1 MKNPILILSSV
12 LLLSAFS
19 CKKSTDGNKSVIV
32 QENVEQT
39 VTNDNGKTD
48 STYTASKTETTDG
61 AETQEVTERYVAEDG
76 SSALV
81 TFKNSDKE
89 HTISIRSNN
98 KTIVLPQKE
107 AWAKGGIYADH
118 DIEVKSEGDNIT
130 ITQGNAVI
138 SLKKAR
144 GQ

>member
-1 MKNPILILSSV
+1 MKNPVLVLSSV

-19 CKKSTDGNKSVIV
+19 CKKSSDGNKSIIV
-32 QENVEQT
+32 EENVEKT
-39 VTNDNGKTD
+39 VSNDNGKID
-48 STYTASKTETTDG
+48 STFTDAKTEKTAD
-61 AETQEVTERYVAEDG
+61 TQVQEITERYVGTDG
-76 SSALV
+76 TSALV

-130 ITQGNAVI
+130 ITQGNNVI
-138 SLKKAR
+138 ELKKAR